1 MYDGKWE
8 GNILIIG
15 RTWCRKTTF
24 VQNLAKN
31 KLFGDKK
38 RYIGYLKLNFLKT
51 ERKMLET
58 VLQIKL

>member
-38 RYIGYLKLNFLKT
+38 GILD
-51 ERKMLET
+51 
-58 VLQIKL
+58 I

>member
-15 RTWCRKTTF
+15 RTCCRKATF

-38 RYIGYLKLNFLKT
+38 GILD
-51 ERKMLET
+51 
-58 VLQIKL
+58 I